1 MSKKLLFVYGTLR
14 RHEKNH
20 SILAK
25 ERLAASQAWING
37 TMFDTGSGYPTVE
50 LQGSSMVYGELYE
63 INEAILP
70 ALDELEGYRD
80 GEEGSLFNRTICK
93 VHTDI
98 GEYEAHVYTS
108 GNKKMNKDLIEGG
121 DWRVHQFFRDKLKQ
135 ELYYFAYGSCM
146 DDERFAKASV
156 DHLFKEVVGRGTL
169 ENFSMK
175 YTFLVH
181 DGGRGDIVEDGG
193 SVEGVL
199 YKVDWRAFD
208 YLFEREGVAPGWY
221 RPALVDVTTADN
233 AIIHDVVTFIV
244 IKKDKETCP
253 PLHYARE
260 IMRGAK
266 PYVSSQYLKNLYNQ
280 VESLQMNQNE
290 LSELKRILE

>member
-14 RHEKNH
+14 RHDNNH
-20 SILAK
+20 SFLLK

-37 TMFDTGSGYPTVE
+37 IMYDTTAGYPTVE
-50 LQGSSMVYGELYE
+50 LQGTSTVYGELYE

-70 ALDELEGYRD
+70 ELDELEGYHE
-80 GEEGSLFNRTICK
+80 GEEGNLFHRTICK
-93 VHTDI
+93 VNTDL
-98 GEYEAHVYTS
+98 GEYEAIIYIT
-108 GNKKMNKDLIEGG
+108 GDKKLNRELIEGG
-121 DWRVHQFFRDKLKQ
+121 DWRVHQFFTDKSKQ

-146 DDERFAKASV
+146 DDERFAKARV
-156 DHLFKEVVGRGTL
+156 DHLFKEVVGGGTL

-193 SVEGVL
+193 AVEGVL
-199 YKVDWRAFD
+199 YKVDWSAFE

-221 RPALVDVTTADN
+221 RPALVDINAADGM
-233 AIIHDVVTFIV
+233 IQDVVTFIV

-266 PYVSSQYLKNLYNQ
+266 PYVSSQYLKNLYTQ
-280 VESLQMNQNE
+280 VEGLQMNPNE